1 METHEETLKIYSP
14 KWTLQ
19 CQIFEFKVQNK
30 VYLLTI
36 SLFIIFMKLIFFLSS
51 YSRLLNYR
59 KVVVQQKEEEN
70 CNNNNN
76 INLDHGRF
84 SLIIII
90 EVKWNGK
97 NEKK

>member
-1 METHEETLKIYSP
+1 MN
-14 KWTLQ
+14 
-19 CQIFEFKVQNK
+19 C
-30 VYLLTI
+30 
-36 SLFIIFMKLIFFLSS
+36 
-51 YSRLLNYR
+51 R

-76 INLDHGRF
+76 FNLDHGRF

-97 NEKK
+97 NEKKKIQYYT